1 MIDFGLA
8 FARAVHFAAT
18 LLMEGSVV
26 FALCVLRAPLSDKQQ
41 PMVRGLNATIVA
53 AWIVAL
59 LSGAAWLILL
69 GAQIG
74 EEGPVAALRD
84 GTVWALLTQTQF
96 GMSWQWRCAGLVA
109 LATMLV
115 AAPRLAG
122 ARNAFAT
129 FAVLVSMALAG
140 SLAWSGHGAA
150 TPGAIGD
157 LQLASDIVHL
167 VAAGIWLGGL
177 LPFTL
182 MLVGHTRGGE
192 SEAITR
198 RFASF
203 ALASVLLLMAT
214 GILNGS
220 LLVGSVSALATTLYG
235 NLLLAKI
242 GLFLLMLA
250 FAAVNR
256 FVLTPQLAIKSH
268 VSDRARSR
276 LAIHSG
282 CELALGAAI
291 LVLVGVLGTLAPPA
305 HAPHAAHHAM
315 QE

>member
-8 FARAVHFAAT
+8 LTRAVHFAAT

-26 FALCVLRAPLSDKQQ
+26 FAVCVLRARLGDKQQ
-41 PMVRGLNATIVA
+41 LISRGLNTTIAA

-74 EEGPVAALRD
+74 EAGAGTALGD
-84 GTVWALLTQTQF
+84 GTIWALLTQTQF
-96 GMSWQWRCAGLVA
+96 GVSWQWRFAGLVA
-109 LATMLV
+109 LAVMLL
-115 AAPRLAG
+115 ASPRLARAQKALAG
-122 ARNAFAT
+122 LAL
-129 FAVLVSMALAG
+129 LVSMAIAG

-167 VAAGIWLGGL
+167 VAVGVWLGGL
-177 LPFTL
+177 LPFTIA
-182 MLVGHTRGGE
+182 LVGYTERADI
-192 SEAITR
+192 EAITR
-198 RFASF
+198 RFASL
-203 ALASVLLLMAT
+203 ALASVLLLIAT
-214 GILNGS
+214 GIVNS
-220 LLVGSVSALATTLYG
+220 WLLLGSVSALATTLYG

-242 GLFLLMLA
+242 GLFVLMLA

-256 FVLTPQLAIKSH
+256 LVLTPQLAVKSQ

-276 LAIHSG
+276 LAIHSV

-305 HAPHAAHHAM
+305 HASHAAHHAM
-315 QE
+315 HE